1 MTMKYLLTLVFLL
14 TTLASVTA
22 TTTPALLG
30 ITPAPASAPKIAVA
44 IDSLPMGYHRVS
56 SYRNGE
62 RVSATVEDGEI
73 TALSINGQAVDA
85 ANFGQYRERVARMMG
100 TQKPSWEE
108 TEDPLYL
115 TPFGGDPDVDLET
128 HFEAFGQRWEDI
140 AEDLGRL
147 GEALGEKFERMIE
160 MENDSQR
167 LSIILNGD
175 GQGSYHF
182 RFDSTG
188 YPMVGDEPQ
197 METFESMVERLDRE
211 RTGAERQMKDAEL
224 KMEDAERQIE
234 DAERRMKET
243 ERRMKESERQIEDAA
258 RKVQNRI
265 RTPNFER
272 LIGQLETEG
281 MMAPTGPVK
290 RLKLTDEY
298 LRVNGK
304 RASPAA
310 YARFRELFREQ
321 TGTDIGAG
329 TSISI
334 KKD

>member
-1 MTMKYLLTLVFLL
+1 
-14 TTLASVTA
+14 
-22 TTTPALLG
+22 
-30 ITPAPASAPKIAVA
+30 
-44 IDSLPMGYHRVS
+44 
-56 SYRNGE
+56 
-62 RVSATVEDGEI
+62 
-73 TALSINGQAVDA
+73 
-85 ANFGQYRERVARMMG
+85 
-100 TQKPSWEE
+100 
-108 TEDPLYL
+108 
-115 TPFGGDPDVDLET
+115 
-128 HFEAFGQRWEDI
+128 
-140 AEDLGRL
+140 
-147 GEALGEKFERMIE
+147 
-160 MENDSQR
+160 
-167 LSIILNGD
+167 
-175 GQGSYHF
+175 
-182 RFDSTG
+182 
-188 YPMVGDEPQ
+188 
-197 METFESMVERLDRE
+197 
-211 RTGAERQMKDAEL
+211 
-224 KMEDAERQIE
+224 
-234 DAERRMKET
+234 
-243 ERRMKESERQIEDAA
+243 MKESERQIEDAA